1 MFRLAT
7 SSAKTQLNIGTTMK
21 VKVKKSLEFSIL
33 CLDPHLGGGSKK

>member
-21 VKVKKSLEFSIL
+21 VKVKKKFGIFHTL
-33 CLDPHLGGGSKK
+33 P